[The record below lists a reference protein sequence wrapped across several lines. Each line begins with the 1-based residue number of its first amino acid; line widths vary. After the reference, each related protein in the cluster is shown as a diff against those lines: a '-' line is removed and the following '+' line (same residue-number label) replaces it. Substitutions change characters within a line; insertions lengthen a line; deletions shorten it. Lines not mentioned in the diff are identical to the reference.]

1 MVNRTM
7 RTIGSR
13 AIAPAMGR
21 TSPAASHVDVSS
33 SDTRLVR
40 RRRRT
45 MIATKMTAPMI
56 GSTRLRPWFVP
67 TATSR
72 TPSAVAAAVIATR
85 STIPPSTSAARARSS
100 RSKLSVESIG
110 RPSTPARR
118 NTATNA
124 STAAADHT
132 TVCSRFTGTP
142 SSDAR
147 SALSALAR
155 TAMPTALT
163 RSASAS
169 SAMTI
174 GVTISAITALP
185 SKITPFRPEPTVKC
199 RSKGGSRWGDSSRGE
214 PNNLGRR
221 IAPAASSCVSPSV
234 ATVSRSRGDRKKRR
248 MIASSTTAPTTTAA
262 TRPAVAAIRY
272 GQCHTVSSKNTS
284 TTGAVPRSPAAK
296 LTIRF
301 DRYVSAIPSAIR
313 AVSPPTI
320 NPRSHKPGE
329 SGKRTSWTARIAA
342 AGVSERASERH
353 AGARRDAETASSLS
367 AVTTVNG
374 PP

>member
-1 MVNRTM
+1 MANRTM

-13 AIAPAMGR
+13 AIAAAMGR

-45 MIATKMTAPMI
+45 MSATKMTAPMI

-124 STAAADHT
+124 STRRDAHT

-155 TAMPTALT
+155 TAMPTALDPQ
-163 RSASAS
+163 RQREQRDDDRRHDQRDQ
-169 SAMTI
+169 
-174 GVTISAITALP
+174 GVAVEDHAVP
-185 SKITPFRPEPTVKC
+185 PEPDREVHVE
-199 RSKGGSRWGDSSRGE
+199 RRVEVGRQQPVRE

-221 IAPAASSCVSPSV
+221 IAP
-234 ATVSRSRGDRKKRR
+234 R
-248 MIASSTTAPTTTAA
+248 
-262 TRPAVAAIRY
+262 
-272 GQCHTVSSKNTS
+272 Q
-284 TTGAVPRSPAAK
+284 PAA
-296 LTIRF
+296 
-301 DRYVSAIPSAIR
+301 A
-313 AVSPPTI
+313 
-320 NPRSHKPGE
+320 
-329 SGKRTSWTARIAA
+329 
-342 AGVSERASERH
+342 
-353 AGARRDAETASSLS
+353 
-367 AVTTVNG
+367 
-374 PP
+374 